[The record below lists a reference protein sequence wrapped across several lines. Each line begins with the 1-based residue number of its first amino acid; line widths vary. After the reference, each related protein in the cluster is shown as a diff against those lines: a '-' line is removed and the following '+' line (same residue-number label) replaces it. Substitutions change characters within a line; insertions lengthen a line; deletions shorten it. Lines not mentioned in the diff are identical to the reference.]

1 LGLLCLAYFVGRR
14 AVQLQV
20 RESAQLREWAE
31 NNYLREIE
39 IAPRRGR
46 ILDRKGN
53 ELASTADL
61 ESVYCNPR
69 QLAFVPDGSRRLAAA
84 LHMDVRELDKNLAGK
99 REQYFAWVK
108 RRVTPDESKAVTALG
123 ITGVGYA

>member
-1 LGLLCLAYFVGRR
+1 MITTWTKVRVILFGMGLLVLGVLVGRR
-14 AVQLQV
+14 AFQLQV

-31 NNYLREIE
+31 NNYLSEIE

-69 QLAFVPDGSRRLAAA
+69 QLAFVPDGSRKLAQA
-84 LHMDVRELDKNLAGK
+84 LGMDVRELDKN
-99 REQYFAWVK
+99 
-108 RRVTPDESKAVTALG
+108 S
-123 ITGVGYA
+123 